1 MDLVTP
7 DLGLLFWTGIVFCT
21 LLFLLAK
28 FAWKPILNAVNERE
42 KSISDALELAEKTRE
57 EMKSLK
63 AENDK
68 VLKQAKAERDEI
80 LKDAKSIAVSM
91 IAEAKKQ
98 SKEEAKKIVD
108 NARDSINAEKAS
120 AISDLRTQVASF
132 SIEIAEKVVR
142 GELSSSEKQQAL
154 ANQLVDDINLN

>member
-28 FAWKPILNAVNERE
+28 FAWKPILSAVNERE

-63 AENDK
+63 AENDQI
-68 VLKQAKAERDEI
+68 LKQAR
-80 LKDAKSIAVSM
+80 LKEMK
-91 IAEAKKQ
+91 
-98 SKEEAKKIVD
+98 
-108 NARDSINAEKAS
+108 
-120 AISDLRTQVASF
+120 F
-132 SIEIAEKVVR
+132 
-142 GELSSSEKQQAL
+142 
-154 ANQLVDDINLN
+154 